1 MPTTKLKNLAYRA
14 MLPFCAPSC
23 GKSPVS
29 SVSGHPVGS
38 LSAFTRLIRRHH
50 VLGSATLLSDGK
62 SQALILT
69 DSEKPAHHPAPDTYF
84 RVASI
89 TKIATAALI
98 MRLADRGLLSPDEP
112 VSAYLPL
119 DPVPAELSGVTLR
132 HLLSHTSGLMDPPT
146 LEKDLE
152 QRKTLP
158 EVVAGMRVSQPGS
171 SFRYSNLGYGILGC
185 VLEAATDQPLDRV
198 FAEELFA
205 PLGMDA
211 TLSGCTLPPERI
223 MPVTRILPYHEG
235 RDLILTPLGRIPLD
249 APDSLRHFGHTA
261 GSMYTTVQS
270 LHRLLSMLISSG
282 GDVLSPA
289 AVSEMKKQHA
299 SYGSLSPTLSYGLGL
314 LRINDPAI
322 SPSLVLGHQGFAYG
336 CGDGAFWEENSGRLI
351 IFLNGGCSEART
363 GRLGTSNR
371 DFASW
376 AFRKELPSW

>member
-98 MRLADRGLLSPDEP
+98 MRLADRVTAATLNCVN
-112 VSAYLPL
+112 VSARNLAFGGDNLAIHLGTPPNDPSYLYAMVVDSNGRMENL
-119 DPVPAELSGVTLR
+119 YVTTDEQNWVTLT
-132 HLLSHTSGLMDPPT
+132 TST
-146 LEKDLE
+146 V
-152 QRKTLP
+152 T
-158 EVVAGMRVSQPGS
+158 
-171 SFRYSNLGYGILGC
+171 
-185 VLEAATDQPLDRV
+185 
-198 FAEELFA
+198 

-249 APDSLRHFGHTA
+249 APDPLRHFGHTA

-299 SYGSLSPTLSYGLGL
+299 SYGPLSPTLSYGLGL